1 MNDPL
6 PLKPTLPEV
15 DLRDLPEQTKNYLI
29 SLHAQTG
36 QPIAELIRD
45 ILNRTAR
52 DHREGR
58 AA

>member
-1 MNDPL
+1 MTDATH
-6 PLKPTLPEV
+6 PTTKLPEV

-29 SLHAQTG
+29 GLHAVTNR
-36 QPIAELIRD
+36 PIAELIRD

-52 DHREGR
+52 ASEGR